1 MDGYKRVA
9 RLGSKGN
16 WIWEIK
22 HEEQGIIIPA
32 AGKAEQKAGTTQENP
47 GKHKQKRRG
56 YSAFCQFSEH
66 AQEYAAWNRVGAQP
80 QYQCGGMQPEKL
92 QKMGIRSEERDIIR
106 GALLHDYFLYD
117 WHHHTHKKGWKN
129 LHGFTHPETALNNAR
144 KEYHLSPR
152 EQDIIKKHMWPLT
165 VVPPRCREAWIV
177 TAADKYC
184 SLLETVGPRL
194 ELFKGLGRHWTAL
207 PRRIRVT
214 VKREPQKNSGQ
225 EANGRNTSAIN

>member
-1 MDGYKRVA
+1 MKNRELSFRQLEKQSRRLERRRRIRESISKNGGDILHSANFQNTRRNMQHGTVSVHSHSISVA
-9 RLGSKGN
+9 ECSLNIR
-16 WIWEIK
+16 
-22 HEEQGIIIPA
+22 
-32 AGKAEQKAGTTQENP
+32 
-47 GKHKQKRRG
+47 
-56 YSAFCQFSEH
+56 
-66 AQEYAAWNRVGAQP
+66 
-80 QYQCGGMQPEKL
+80 EKL

-214 VKREPQKNSGQ
+214 VKREPLKNSGQ
-225 EANGRNTSAIN
+225 EANERNTSAIN